1 MKQKI
6 LDIMDDKIFIEY
18 YGIHGKGHA
27 AEEIA
32 QMMCD
37 EILKIMKI
45 VESAS
50 AQETVNQVIYL
61 HKIGFTEDQIDNAL
75 NKLK

>member
-37 EILKIMKI
+37 KIAECMFDMK
-45 VESAS
+45 AS
-50 AQETVNQVIYL
+50 S
-61 HKIGFTEDQIDNAL
+61 IGRIISIMIDNQFSDEQIENAIK
-75 NKLK
+75 KLK